1 MKEGTHFHHTVAIAG
16 VVRDGVSQARIAHA
30 LVEIISG
37 PPKFRAK
44 VQALAADSAWLRRP
58 ERIDRTWSQAD
69 GIFTFVDLPLG
80 QYRLRVSVVEL
91 SPADYRLCG
100 SLVTTPPDDYRRR
113 VDERDLGTRYGT
125 VEIGPIQTHAHK
137 KGQPVPVARADV
149 ALPPTRIH
157 GVVTHQVT
165 GDPVSGARVRLRGDT
180 QVVVTTDAGLYEL
193 TRLVK
198 GAPNLEVSAANFVT
212 FVKKV
217 ELAPGQDRTED
228 IPLAPG

>member
-1 MKEGTHFHHTVAIAG
+1 MKAGMHFHHTVALAG
-16 VVRDGVSQARIAHA
+16 VVRDEVSQARIAHA
-30 LVEIISG
+30 LVEIMSG

-44 VQALAADSAWLRRP
+44 VQALAADPAWLRQP

-69 GIFTFVDLPLG
+69 GLFTFVDLPLG
-80 QYRLRVSVVEL
+80 QYRLRVSVVDL
-91 SPADYRLCG
+91 APTDFRLWG
-100 SLVTTPPDDYRRR
+100 SLVTTPPDDYRKR
-113 VDERDLGTRYGT
+113 VAECALGTRYGV

-149 ALPPTRIH
+149 ALPPTRLH

-165 GDPVSGARVRLRGDT
+165 SDPIAGARVHLRGDT
-180 QVVVTTDAGLYEL
+180 QVVVTTDDGLYEL

-198 GAPNLEVSAANFVT
+198 GAPNLEVAAANFVT

-217 ELAPGQDRTED
+217 ELAAGQDRTED
-228 IPLAPG
+228 IQLAPG